1 LTPQTKDIGIKGNRI
16 VGIGKVGARQHVNS
30 LGSQHFHH
38 SFSKAGNPD
47 IMDKVSDGMVVGVGS
62 LEPHRGENKEAETEL
77 NVTV

>member
-16 VGIGKVGARQHVNS
+16 VGIGKVGARQRVNS
-30 LGSQHFHH
+30 LGSQHFHR

-62 LEPHRGENKEAETEL
+62 LEPHRGESKEAETEL